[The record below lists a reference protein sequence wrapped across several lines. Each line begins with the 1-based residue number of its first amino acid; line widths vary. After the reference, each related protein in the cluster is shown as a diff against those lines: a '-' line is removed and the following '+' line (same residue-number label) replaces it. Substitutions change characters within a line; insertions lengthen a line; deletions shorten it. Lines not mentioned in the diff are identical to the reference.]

1 MIQGFLGE
9 PCRGLKERWTTSEK
23 EGFSI
28 VSTFKR
34 LPYLFWG
41 GVAIRCDHRHLAYIL
56 CSNGAPTSK
65 SLHQRLPGWRV
76 FLAQFPYTIVHVP
89 GDNRCWGDLLSRWVT
104 RPWGPVCMH
113 ASVKYT
119 EVRFA
124 GSDKFPTKEVVRGV
138 KAAAAE
144 GGSTL
149 DTALRLD
156 SLDSEGLYR
165 VGHHAPRVIWAPAG
179 GDSLNETTAAVC
191 PPGGVGHRGVDATM
205 ARFER
210 HCVWETMVDDVR
222 DKIRLCLYCADT
234 TARALVPRTLEET
247 PHGREPNE
255 VVHFDNLYM
264 RESVVDAGVD
274 AADGFQHVLVIL
286 QDLSGHT
293 YLRLSRASTAKGTV
307 EERLRWCAT
316 FGLITMLVSDI
327 AAHFRNRV
335 VRKLAKALSVG
346 HRFSV
351 ANRAWTNG
359 TVERMMREAIHG
371 EKAMLNEGSRL
382 FSEWVMVLPTVQWA
396 LNRA

>member
-1 MIQGFLGE
+1 M
-9 PCRGLKERWTTSEK
+9 
-23 EGFSI
+23 
-28 VSTFKR
+28 
-34 LPYLFWG
+34 
-41 GVAIRCDHRHLAYIL
+41 
-56 CSNGAPTSK
+56 
-65 SLHQRLPGWRV
+65 
-76 FLAQFPYTIVHVP
+76 
-89 GDNRCWGDLLSRWVT
+89 
-104 RPWGPVCMH
+104 
-113 ASVKYT
+113 
-119 EVRFA
+119 
-124 GSDKFPTKEVVRGV
+124 
-138 KAAAAE
+138 
-144 GGSTL
+144 
-149 DTALRLD
+149 
-156 SLDSEGLYR
+156 
-165 VGHHAPRVIWAPAG
+165 
-179 GDSLNETTAAVC
+179 
-191 PPGGVGHRGVDATM
+191 
-205 ARFER
+205 
-210 HCVWETMVDDVR
+210 
-222 DKIRLCLYCADT
+222 
-234 TARALVPRTLEET
+234 PRTLEET

-351 ANRAWTNG
+351 ANSAWTNG